1 VSIPAILVFAAAA
14 GIAMAS
20 PGPAI
25 AALLARVI
33 GGGGRAGGV
42 FGFCA
47 GLTLGDV
54 VWFTT
59 AMFGLAALMEA
70 AQPLFA
76 ALKYMGAVYLL
87 WLAWNLWT
95 APATSPEVAKSM
107 VTARVWRG
115 FAGGLALA
123 LGNPKTMVFYLA
135 LAPMLVDPQRLTIGD
150 YLVLVALLVALSA
163 SVLSI
168 YVAAAF
174 RARRVLRSPR
184 AVRFANRAAGT
195 MMAGAA
201 VAVASR

>member
-1 VSIPAILVFAAAA
+1 MSIPAILVFAGAA

-33 GGGGRAGGV
+33 GGRTGGV

-54 VWFTT
+54 IWFTT

-95 APATSPEVAKSM
+95 APAAPPEATKSM
-107 VTARVWRG
+107 VTAKVWRG

-123 LGNPKTMVFYLA
+123 LSNPKTMVFYLA

-174 RARRVLRSPR
+174 RARRVLHSPR

-201 VAVASR
+201 IVVASR